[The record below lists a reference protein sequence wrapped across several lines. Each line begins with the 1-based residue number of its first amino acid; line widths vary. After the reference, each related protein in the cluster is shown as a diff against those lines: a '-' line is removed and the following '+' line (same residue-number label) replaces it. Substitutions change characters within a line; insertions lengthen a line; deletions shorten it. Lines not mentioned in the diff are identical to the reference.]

1 MNGSE
6 RAIYGVAKME
16 LYEFPQVS
24 SADQATKCPEL
35 G

>member
-1 MNGSE
+1 MEE
-6 RAIYGVAKME
+6 RVIYGAAKME

-24 SADQATKCPEL
+24 SADQATKCPEQ